1 MNAAIEMER
10 LVLETLQKLTIEMEA
25 SGRHVHLDRAGVE
38 QLFGPGYRLN
48 RVKDLSQ
55 PGQFACA
62 ERVTL
67 VGPKGELKNVA
78 VLGPERDACQAE
90 VSMTDAVALG
100 LVPPVRLSGDIRDT
114 PGVILRHGGRELRLD
129 RGLIVAKRHIHM
141 TPEDARRFGVS
152 NGENVRLRTLTSRPV
167 VFCGVEVRVSE
178 KFAPAVHLDY
188 DEANACGFRKG
199 DRGLLLRENGR

>member
-1 MNAAIEMER
+1 
-10 LVLETLQKLTIEMEA
+10 
-25 SGRHVHLDRAGVE
+25 
-38 QLFGPGYRLN
+38 
-48 RVKDLSQ
+48 
-55 PGQFACA
+55 
-62 ERVTL
+62 
-67 VGPKGELKNVA
+67 
-78 VLGPERDACQAE
+78 
-90 VSMTDAVALG
+90 MTDAVALG